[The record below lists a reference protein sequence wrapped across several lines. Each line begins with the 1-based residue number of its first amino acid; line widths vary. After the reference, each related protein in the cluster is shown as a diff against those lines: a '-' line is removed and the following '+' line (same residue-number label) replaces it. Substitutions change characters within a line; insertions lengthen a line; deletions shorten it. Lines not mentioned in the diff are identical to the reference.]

1 MKKII
6 SVLLAVAMLAALT
19 VPAFAVEDITI
30 SKDEPA
36 AGPDGAQKA
45 TVDVVTKTT
54 NTDGADAYT
63 YSVTFPAS
71 FVFDWGDTNAKSAA
85 YKVTSQLLLG
95 ASLDVSVAADNG
107 GEMTNES
114 TASTLTYTL
123 TNGGSTHFT
132 EVNNEAT
139 PTAAPS
145 VSIAKEEYKG
155 VPIAAYTGRLTYTVT
170 YNAPTP

>member
-19 VPAFAVEDITI
+19 VPAFAAEIT
-30 SKDEPA
+30 KDSAE
-36 AGPDGAQKA
+36 QSA
-45 TVDVVTKTT
+45 TIDVVTKTT

-71 FVFDWGDTNAKSAA
+71 FEFAWGDTAAKDAT
-85 YKVTSQLLLG
+85 YTVTSQLLLG
-95 ASLDVSVAADNG
+95 ASLDVSVATNNG
-107 GEMTNES
+107 GKMTNEN

-132 EVNNEAT
+132 EVNNSAT
-139 PTAAPS
+139 PTAQPA
-145 VSIAKEEYKG
+145 VSIASYDN
-155 VPIAAYTGRLTYTVT
+155 VPIAVYTGTLTYTVT

>member
-19 VPAFAVEDITI
+19 VPAFAAEIT
-30 SKDEPA
+30 KDSAE
-36 AGPDGAQKA
+36 QSA
-45 TVDVVTKTT
+45 TIDVVTKTT

-71 FVFDWGDTNAKSAA
+71 FEFAWGDTAAKDAT
-85 YKVTSQLLLG
+85 YTVTSQLLLG
-95 ASLDVSVAADNG
+95 ASLDVSVAANNG
-107 GEMTNES
+107 GKMTNEN

-132 EVNNEAT
+132 EVNNSAA
-139 PTAAPS
+139 PTAQPA
-145 VSIAKEEYKG
+145 VSIASYAG
-155 VPIAAYTGRLTYTVT
+155 VPIAVYTGTLTYTVT
-170 YNAPTP
+170 YNAP

>member
-19 VPAFAVEDITI
+19 VPAFAADITI

-36 AGPDGAQKA
+36 AGPDGAQTA

-54 NTDGADAYT
+54 NTEGADAYT

-71 FVFDWGDTNAKSAA
+71 FEFAWGDTAAKDAT
-85 YKVTSQLLLG
+85 YTVTSQLLLG
-95 ASLDVSVAADNG
+95 ASLDVSVAANNG
-107 GEMTNES
+107 GKMTNEN

-132 EVNNEAT
+132 EVNNSAA
-139 PTAAPS
+139 PTAQPA
-145 VSIAKEEYKG
+145 VSIASYDN
-155 VPIAAYTGRLTYTVT
+155 VPIAVYTGTLTYTVT

>member
-19 VPAFAVEDITI
+19 VPAFAAEIT
-30 SKDEPA
+30 KDSAE
-36 AGPDGAQKA
+36 QSA

-71 FVFDWGDTNAKSAA
+71 FEFDWGDTAAKDAT
-85 YKVTSQLLLG
+85 YTVTSQLLLG
-95 ASLDVSVAADNG
+95 ASLDVSVATNNG
-107 GEMTNES
+107 GQMTNAD

-123 TNGGSTHFT
+123 TNGGSTHFA
-132 EVNNEAT
+132 EVNNSAA
-139 PTAAPS
+139 PTAQPA
-145 VSIAKEEYKG
+145 VSIASYDN
-155 VPIAAYTGRLTYTVT
+155 VPIAVYKGTLTYSVT

>member
-19 VPAFAVEDITI
+19 VPAFAADITI

-36 AGPDGAQKA
+36 AGPDGAQTA

-54 NTDGADAYT
+54 NTEGADAYT

-71 FVFDWGDTNAKSAA
+71 FEFAWGDTAAKDAT
-85 YKVTSQLLLG
+85 YTVTSQLLLG
-95 ASLDVSVAADNG
+95 ASLDVSVAANNG
-107 GEMTNES
+107 GKMTNEN

-123 TNGGSTHFT
+123 TNGGSAHFA
-132 EVNNEAT
+132 EVNNSAA
-139 PTAAPS
+139 PTAQPT
-145 VSIAKEEYKG
+145 VSIASYAG
-155 VPIAAYTGRLTYTVT
+155 VPIAVYTGTLTYTVT

>member
-19 VPAFAVEDITI
+19 VPAFAAEIT
-30 SKDEPA
+30 KDSAE
-36 AGPDGAQKA
+36 QSA
-45 TVDVVTKTT
+45 TIDVVTKTT

-71 FVFDWGDTNAKSAA
+71 FEFAWGDTAAKDAT
-85 YKVTSQLLLG
+85 YTVTSQLLLG

-107 GEMTNES
+107 GKMTNES

-123 TNGGSTHFT
+123 TNGGSAHFA
-132 EVNNEAT
+132 EVNND
-139 PTAAPS
+139 AAPATHPT
-145 VSIAKEEYKG
+145 VSIASYAG
-155 VPIAAYTGRLTYTVT
+155 VPIAVYTGTLTYTVT

>member
-6 SVLLAVAMLAALT
+6 SVLLAVAMLAALM
-19 VPAFAVEDITI
+19 VPSFAAEIT
-30 SKDEPA
+30 KDSAE
-36 AGPDGAQKA
+36 QSA

-54 NTDGADAYT
+54 DTAGGDAYS

-71 FVFDWGDTNAKSAA
+71 FEFAWGDTAAKDAT
-85 YKVTSQLLLG
+85 YTVTSQLLLG
-95 ASLDVSVAADNG
+95 ASLDVSVTAYNG
-107 GEMTNES
+107 GEMTNEN

-123 TNGGSTHFT
+123 TNGGSAHFA

-145 VSIAKEEYKG
+145 VSIAKEEYDG
-155 VPIAAYTGRLTYTVT
+155 VPIAAYTGRLTYSVT
-170 YNAPTP
+170 YNPPSQQTP

>member
-19 VPAFAVEDITI
+19 VPAFAAEIT
-30 SKDEPA
+30 KDSAE
-36 AGPDGAQKA
+36 QSA
-45 TVDVVTKTT
+45 TIDVVTKTT

-71 FVFDWGDTNAKSAA
+71 FEFAWGDTAAKDAT
-85 YKVTSQLLLG
+85 YTVTSQLLLG
-95 ASLDVSVAADNG
+95 ASLDVSVAANNG
-107 GEMTNES
+107 GKMTNEN

-132 EVNNEAT
+132 EVNNSAA
-139 PTAAPS
+139 PTAQPA
-145 VSIAKEEYKG
+145 VSIASYDN
-155 VPIAAYTGRLTYTVT
+155 VPIAVYTGTLTYTVT

>member
-1 MKKII
+1 MKKVI

-19 VPAFAVEDITI
+19 VPAFAADITI

-54 NTDGADAYT
+54 NTEGADAYT

-71 FVFDWGDTNAKSAA
+71 FEFAWGDTNAKSAT
-85 YKVTSQLLLG
+85 YTVTSQLLLG
-95 ASLDVSVAADNG
+95 ASLDVSVAANNG
-107 GEMTNES
+107 GEMTNEN

-123 TNGGSTHFT
+123 TNGGEETFA
-132 EVNNEAT
+132 EVNNDAE
-139 PTAAPS
+139 PTAKPT
-145 VSIAKEEYKG
+145 VSIASYAG
-155 VPIAAYTGRLTYTVT
+155 VPIAVYTGTLTYSVT
-170 YNAPTP
+170 YTAPATP

>member
-19 VPAFAVEDITI
+19 VPAFAADITI

-36 AGPDGAQKA
+36 AGPDGAQTA

-54 NTDGADAYT
+54 NTEGADAYT

-71 FVFDWGDTNAKSAA
+71 FEFAWGDTNAKSAT
-85 YKVTSQLLLG
+85 YTVTSQLLLG
-95 ASLDVSVAADNG
+95 ASLDVSVAANNG
-107 GEMTNES
+107 GEMINEN

-123 TNGGSTHFT
+123 ANGGSAHFA
-132 EVNNEAT
+132 EVNND
-139 PTAAPS
+139 AAPATHPT
-145 VSIAKEEYKG
+145 VSIASYAG
-155 VPIAAYTGRLTYTVT
+155 VPIAVYTGTLTYTVT

>member
-19 VPAFAVEDITI
+19 VPAFAAEIT
-30 SKDEPA
+30 KDSAE
-36 AGPDGAQKA
+36 QSA
-45 TVDVVTKTT
+45 TIDVVTKTT

-71 FVFDWGDTNAKSAA
+71 FEFAWGDTAAKDAT
-85 YKVTSQLLLG
+85 YTVTSQLLLG
-95 ASLDVSVAADNG
+95 ASLDVSVATNNG
-107 GEMTNES
+107 GKMTNEN

-123 TNGGSTHFT
+123 TNGGSTHFA
-132 EVNNEAT
+132 EVNNSAA
-139 PTAAPS
+139 PTAQPA
-145 VSIAKEEYKG
+145 VSIASYDN
-155 VPIAAYTGRLTYTVT
+155 VPIAVYTGTLTYSVT

>member
-19 VPAFAVEDITI
+19 VPAFAADITI

-36 AGPDGAQKA
+36 AGPDGAQTA

-54 NTDGADAYT
+54 NTEGADAYT

-71 FVFDWGDTNAKSAA
+71 FEFAWGDTNAKSAT
-85 YKVTSQLLLG
+85 YTVTSQLLLG
-95 ASLDVSVAADNG
+95 ASLDVSVAANNG
-107 GEMTNES
+107 GEMTNEN

-123 TNGGSTHFT
+123 TNGGSAHFA
-132 EVNNEAT
+132 EVNNS
-139 PTAAPS
+139 AAPATHPT
-145 VSIAKEEYKG
+145 VSIASYAG
-155 VPIAAYTGRLTYTVT
+155 VPIAVYTGTLTYTVT

>member
-19 VPAFAVEDITI
+19 VPAFAAEIT
-30 SKDEPA
+30 KDSAE
-36 AGPDGAQKA
+36 QSA
-45 TVDVVTKTT
+45 TIDVVTKTT

-71 FVFDWGDTNAKSAA
+71 FEFAWGDTAAKDAT
-85 YKVTSQLLLG
+85 YTVTSQLLLG
-95 ASLDVSVAADNG
+95 ASLDVSVATNNG
-107 GEMTNES
+107 GKMTNEN

-132 EVNNEAT
+132 EVNNSAA
-139 PTAAPS
+139 PTAQPT
-145 VSIAKEEYKG
+145 VSIASYAG
-155 VPIAAYTGRLTYTVT
+155 VPIAVYTGTLTYSVT
-170 YNAPTP
+170 YNAPATP

>member
-19 VPAFAVEDITI
+19 VPAFAAEIT
-30 SKDEPA
+30 KDSAE
-36 AGPDGAQKA
+36 QSA
-45 TVDVVTKTT
+45 TIDVVTKTT

-71 FVFDWGDTNAKSAA
+71 FEFDWGDTAAKDAT
-85 YKVTSQLLLG
+85 YTVTSQLLLG
-95 ASLDVSVAADNG
+95 ASLDVSVAANNG
-107 GEMTNES
+107 GQMTNAD

-123 TNGGSTHFT
+123 TNGGSAHFA
-132 EVNNEAT
+132 EVNNSAA
-139 PTAAPS
+139 PTAQPA
-145 VSIAKEEYKG
+145 VSIASYDN
-155 VPIAAYTGRLTYTVT
+155 VPIAVYTGTLTYTVT